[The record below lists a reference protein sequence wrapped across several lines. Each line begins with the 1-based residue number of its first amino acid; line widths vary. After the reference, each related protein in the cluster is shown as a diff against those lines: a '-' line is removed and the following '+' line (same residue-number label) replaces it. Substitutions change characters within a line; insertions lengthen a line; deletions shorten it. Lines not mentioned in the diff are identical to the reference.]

1 MKIRRAAVIGAGTM
15 GAGIAGHLANAG
27 VDVLLLDVATAGD
40 AAGTADRDSVAAGA
54 IERMRS
60 QNPPPLMHPD
70 YAARI
75 TAGNVEDH
83 LDRAGDCDWIA
94 EAIVER
100 IDVKRDLY
108 DALDRVRRP
117 GSIVSSN
124 TSTLPLSLLTEHMS
138 EAMRADFCITHF
150 FNPVRFMRL
159 LELVRGPD
167 TRPEVVETLERF
179 CDVALGKGVVHC
191 RDTPG
196 FLANRVGVYA
206 LQAGLVEA
214 VAQGVAI
221 EEADAV
227 MGRPMGIPKTGLFA
241 LYDLIGLDLMLDV
254 ASSLATA
261 LPPGDAFHAV
271 AGGIPVTRD
280 LVASGHTGNK
290 GLGGFY
296 RGDANA
302 REAVDLDTG
311 EFRPA
316 VRAAPEAAVAGERDG
331 LRAMADHPS
340 PAGRFARRVLARML
354 AYAASLVPEVS
365 DEVVPID
372 EAMKLGY
379 GWSRGPFE
387 MIDALGAD
395 WFRDLLAAEDVPI
408 PTVLDDA
415 GDSPFY
421 RTDGGRITHF
431 VTGRGHRP
439 LERAPGVVRLADL
452 TAHARNQSAPRP
464 STRGPGTPAISRSE
478 IAKRPRQRSPLSRSR
493 PVPCPSTRGPET
505 PAISRSEIAERPRQ
519 RSPLSRNQPAP
530 RPSTRGPETPAIS
543 RSEIA
548 ERPRQRSPLASPMLS
563 NSAASLWDIGDGIAC
578 LEFHSKANAL
588 SPESMA
594 LMREALDK
602 VAERHSGLVIHSDAP
617 HFSVGFNLEFVRDCI
632 ADRRWRALDEGLMAF
647 QHTCR
652 AAKHAPFPVVS
663 APGGMALGG
672 GFEVLLGSDLVQAH
686 SNIVVGLVEPVVGLV
701 PAGGGCKEMLLRWT
715 GGAEDEAARVAGAL
729 RVFEIV
735 GMGRTATSPELA
747 RPLRLLRAADR
758 TTMNR
763 DRLLAEA
770 RAGALELAQGY
781 EPPAAPVIVA
791 PGAPAY
797 DAMCA
802 MLDDLAGRGIAL
814 AHDRTVSRHL
824 ARVLAGG
831 EAQAGRDVG
840 EDELFGLERE
850 AFHALAR
857 TPETGARIA
866 HMLDR
871 GRPLRN

>member
-15 GAGIAGHLANAG
+15 GSGIAGHLANAG
-27 VDVLLLDVATAGD
+27 VDVLLLDVAGGA
-40 AAGTADRDSVAAGA
+40 ADRDSAAAGA

-60 QNPPPLMHPD
+60 QTPPPLMHPD

-83 LDRAGDCDWIA
+83 LGRVGDCDWIA

-117 GSIVSSN
+117 GSIISSN
-124 TSTLPLSLLTEHMS
+124 TSTLPLSLLTGCMS

-159 LELVRGPD
+159 LELVHGPD
-167 TRPEVVETLERF
+167 TRPEVVEALARF
-179 CDVALGKGVVHC
+179 CDIALGKGVVHC

-214 VAQGVAI
+214 AAQGVTI

-227 MGRPMGIPKTGLFA
+227 MGRPMGIPKTGLFG

-254 ASSLATA
+254 ASSLAMA
-261 LPPGDAFHAV
+261 LSPDDAFHAV

-280 LVASGHTGNK
+280 LVASGHTGDK
-290 GLGGFY
+290 GPGGFY
-296 RGDANA
+296 RGGGEA

-316 VRAAPEAAVAGERDG
+316 VRAVPEAAAGAREG
-331 LRAMADHPS
+331 MRAMAEHPS

-387 MIDALGAD
+387 MIDALGAG
-395 WFRDLLAAEDVPI
+395 WFRDLLAAEDVPV
-408 PTVLDDA
+408 PPVLDAA
-415 GDSPFY
+415 GDAPFY

-431 VTGRGHRP
+431 VMGQGHRP

-452 TAHARNQSAPRP
+452 AA
-464 STRGPGTPAISRSE
+464 
-478 IAKRPRQRSPLSRSR
+478 
-493 PVPCPSTRGPET
+493 
-505 PAISRSEIAERPRQ
+505 
-519 RSPLSRNQPAP
+519 
-530 RPSTRGPETPAIS
+530 
-543 RSEIA
+543 
-548 ERPRQRSPLASPMLS
+548 LASPMLS
-563 NSAASLWDIGDGIAC
+563 NPTASLWDVGDGIAC
-578 LEFHSKANAL
+578 LEFHTKANAL
-588 SPESMA
+588 APESMA

-602 VAERHSGLVIHSDAP
+602 VAERHAGLVIHSDAP
-617 HFSVGFNLEFVRDCI
+617 HFSVGFNLEFVRACI
-632 ADRRWRALDEGLMAF
+632 ADRRWQALDEGLTAF

-652 AAKHAPFPVVS
+652 AAKHAPFPVVP
-663 APGGMALGG
+663 AAGGMALGG

-686 SNIVVGLVEPVVGLV
+686 SNVVVGLVEPVVGLV

-715 GGAEDEAARVAGAL
+715 EDAEGEAARVAGAL
-729 RVFEIV
+729 RTFEII
-735 GMGRTATSPELA
+735 GTSRTAASPETA
-747 RPLRLLRAADR
+747 RPLRLLRATDR

-763 DRLLAEA
+763 DRLLADA
-770 RAGALELAQGY
+770 RASALELAQRY
-781 EPPAAPVIVA
+781 EPPATPAIVA

-802 MLDDLAGRGIAL
+802 VLDDMASRGIAL

-831 EAQAGRDVG
+831 DAQAGRVVG
-840 EDELFGLERE
+840 EDEWFGLERE
-850 AFHALAR
+850 AFLALAR
-857 TPETGARIA
+857 TPGTGARIA

>member
-15 GAGIAGHLANAG
+15 GSGIAGHLANAG
-27 VDVLLLDVATAGD
+27 VDVLLLDVAGA
-40 AAGTADRDSVAAGA
+40 ADRDSAAAGA
-54 IERMRS
+54 IGRLRS
-60 QNPPPLMHPD
+60 QTPPPLMHPD

-83 LDRAGDCDWIA
+83 LGRVGDCDWIA

-124 TSTLPLSLLTEHMS
+124 TSTLPLSLLTGRMS

-167 TRPEVVETLERF
+167 TRPEVVEAMARF

-214 VAQGVAI
+214 AAQGVTI

-227 MGRPMGIPKTGLFA
+227 MGRPMGIPKTGLFG

-254 ASSLATA
+254 ASSLAMA
-261 LPPGDAFHAV
+261 LPPDDAFHAV

-280 LVASGHTGNK
+280 LVASGHTGDK
-290 GLGGFY
+290 GPGGFY
-296 RGDANA
+296 RGGREA

-316 VRAAPEAAVAGERDG
+316 VRAAPEAATAGACEG
-331 LRAMADHPS
+331 MRAMAEHPS
-340 PAGRFARRVLARML
+340 PAGRFARRVLARTL

-387 MIDALGAD
+387 MIDALGAG
-395 WFRDLLAAEDVPI
+395 WFRDLLAAEGVPV
-408 PTVLDDA
+408 PPVLDAA
-415 GDSPFY
+415 GDAPFY
-421 RTDGGRITHF
+421 RTGGSRITHF
-431 VTGRGHRP
+431 VMGQGHRP

-452 TAHARNQSAPRP
+452 AA
-464 STRGPGTPAISRSE
+464 
-478 IAKRPRQRSPLSRSR
+478 
-493 PVPCPSTRGPET
+493 
-505 PAISRSEIAERPRQ
+505 
-519 RSPLSRNQPAP
+519 
-530 RPSTRGPETPAIS
+530 
-543 RSEIA
+543 
-548 ERPRQRSPLASPMLS
+548 LASPMLS
-563 NSAASLWDIGDGIAC
+563 NPAASLWDVGDGIAC
-578 LEFHSKANAL
+578 LEFHTKANAL
-588 SPESMA
+588 APESMA

-602 VAERHSGLVIHSDAP
+602 VAERHAGLVIHSDAP
-617 HFSVGFNLEFVRDCI
+617 HFSVGFDLEFVRACI
-632 ADRRWRALDEGLMAF
+632 ADRRWQALDEGLTAF

-686 SNIVVGLVEPVVGLV
+686 SNVVVGLVEPVVGLV

-715 GGAEDEAARVAGAL
+715 EDAEDEAARVAGAL
-729 RVFEIV
+729 RTFEII
-735 GMGRTATSPELA
+735 GTSRTAASPETA
-747 RPLRLLRAADR
+747 RPLRLLRATDR

-763 DRLLAEA
+763 DRLLAGA
-770 RAGALELAQGY
+770 RASALELAQRY
-781 EPPAAPVIVA
+781 EPPATPAIVA

-802 MLDDLAGRGIAL
+802 MLDDMAGKGIAL
-814 AHDRTVSRHL
+814 PHDRVVSRCL
-824 ARVLAGG
+824 ARVLSGG
-831 EAQAGRDVG
+831 EVQSGGLIA
-840 EDELFGLERE
+840 EEELFGLERE
-850 AFHALAR
+850 AFLTLAR
-857 TPETGARIA
+857 TPETAARIA
-866 HMLDR
+866 HLLDR

>member
-15 GAGIAGHLANAG
+15 GSGIAGHLANAG
-27 VDVLLLDVATAGD
+27 VDVLLLDVAGG
-40 AAGTADRDSVAAGA
+40 AATEGTADRDSAAAGA

-60 QNPPPLMHPD
+60 RNPPPLMHPD

-83 LDRAGDCDWIA
+83 LDRVGDCDWIA

-124 TSTLPLSLLTEHMS
+124 TSTLPLSLLTGRMS

-167 TRPEVVETLERF
+167 TRPEVAETLARF
-179 CDVALGKGVVHC
+179 CDVALGKGVVRC

-214 VAQGVAI
+214 AAQGVSI

-227 MGRPMGIPKTGLFA
+227 MGRPMGIPKTGLFGV
-241 LYDLIGLDLMLDV
+241 YDLIGLDLMLDV
-254 ASSLATA
+254 ASSLAMA
-261 LPPGDAFHAV
+261 LPPDDAFHAV

-290 GLGGFY
+290 GSGGFY
-296 RGDANA
+296 RGGGEV

-316 VRAAPEAAVAGERDG
+316 VRAVPEAAAAGAREG
-331 LRAMADHPS
+331 MRAMAEHPS

-387 MIDALGAD
+387 MIDALGAG
-395 WFRDLLAAEDVPI
+395 WFRDLLAAEDVPV
-408 PTVLDDA
+408 PPVLDDA

-452 TAHARNQSAPRP
+452 AT
-464 STRGPGTPAISRSE
+464 
-478 IAKRPRQRSPLSRSR
+478 
-493 PVPCPSTRGPET
+493 
-505 PAISRSEIAERPRQ
+505 
-519 RSPLSRNQPAP
+519 
-530 RPSTRGPETPAIS
+530 
-543 RSEIA
+543 
-548 ERPRQRSPLASPMLS
+548 LASPMLS
-563 NSAASLWDIGDGIAC
+563 NPTASLWDVGDGIAC
-578 LEFHSKANAL
+578 LEFHTKANAL
-588 SPESMA
+588 APESMA

-617 HFSVGFNLEFVRDCI
+617 HFSVGFNLEFVRACI
-632 ADRRWRALDEGLMAF
+632 TDRRWQALDEGLAAF

-652 AAKHAPFPVVS
+652 AAKYAPFPVVS

-715 GGAEDEAARVAGAL
+715 EDAEDEAARVAGAL
-729 RVFEIV
+729 RTFEII
-735 GMGRTATSPELA
+735 GTSRTATSPELA
-747 RPLRLLRAADR
+747 RPLRLLRDTDR

-763 DRLLAEA
+763 DRLLAGA
-770 RAGALELAQGY
+770 RASALELAQGY
-781 EPPAAPVIVA
+781 EPPATPEIVA

-802 MLDDLAGRGIAL
+802 MLDDMASRGIAL

-831 EAQAGRDVG
+831 DAQAGRAVG
-840 EDELFGLERE
+840 EGELFGLERE
-850 AFHALAR
+850 AFLALAR
-857 TPETGARIA
+857 TPETGERIA

>member
-27 VDVLLLDVATAGD
+27 VDVLLLDVA
-40 AAGTADRDSVAAGA
+40 AGTAAKGTAAKGAADRDSVAAEA

-83 LDRAGDCDWIA
+83 LDRVGDCDWIA

-124 TSTLPLSLLTEHMS
+124 TSTLPLSLLTERMS

-159 LELVRGPD
+159 LELVRGPH

-179 CDVALGKGVVHC
+179 CDVALGKGVVRC

-214 VAQGVAI
+214 AAQGVTI

-227 MGRPMGIPKTGLFA
+227 MGRPMGIPKTGLFG

-254 ASSLATA
+254 VSSLAMA

-296 RGDANA
+296 RGGAAA
-302 REAVDLDTG
+302 REAVDLETG

-316 VRAAPEAAVAGERDG
+316 VRAAPEAAAAGAREG
-331 LRAMADHPS
+331 LRAMAVHPS
-340 PAGRFARRVLARML
+340 PAGRFARRVLARTL

-387 MIDALGAD
+387 MIDALGAG

-408 PTVLDDA
+408 PPLLGDA

-431 VTGRGHRP
+431 VVGRGYRP

-452 TAHARNQSAPRP
+452 TAHARNQPAPHP
-464 STRGPGTPAISRSE
+464 STRW
-478 IAKRPRQRSPLSRSR
+478 
-493 PVPCPSTRGPET
+493 PET
-505 PAISRSEIAERPRQ
+505 ERPR
-519 RSPLSRNQPAP
+519 R
-530 RPSTRGPETPAIS
+530 
-543 RSEIA
+543 
-548 ERPRQRSPLASPMLS
+548 RSPLASPMLS
-563 NSAASLWDIGDGIAC
+563 NHAASLWDIGDGIAC
-578 LEFHSKANAL
+578 LEFHTKANAL
-588 SPESMA
+588 GPESMA
-594 LMREALDK
+594 LMRKALDK

-617 HFSVGFNLEFVRDCI
+617 HFSVGFNLEFVRGCI
-632 ADRRWRALDEGLMAF
+632 ADRRWRALDEGLTAF

-686 SNIVVGLVEPVVGLV
+686 SNVVVGLVEPVVGLV

-715 GGAEDEAARVAGAL
+715 EDAEDEAARVAGAL

-735 GMGRTATSPELA
+735 GTGRTAASPELA

-758 TTMNR
+758 VTMNR
-763 DRLLAEA
+763 DRLLAGA
-770 RAGALELAQGY
+770 RASVLELADGY

-802 MLDDLAGRGIAL
+802 MLDDMASRGIAL
-814 AHDRTVSRHL
+814 AHDRTVSRRL

-831 EAQAGRDVG
+831 DAPAGRAVG

-850 AFHALAR
+850 AFLALAH